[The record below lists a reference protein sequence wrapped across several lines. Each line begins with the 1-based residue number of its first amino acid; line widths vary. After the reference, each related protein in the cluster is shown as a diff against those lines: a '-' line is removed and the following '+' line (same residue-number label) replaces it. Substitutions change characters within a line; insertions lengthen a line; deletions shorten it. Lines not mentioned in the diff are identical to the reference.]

1 MGYDPKRDRAD
12 EAVRDKTLPPQPGG
26 NETPAED
33 KKDKTPPK
41 TETPEEALRRSWS
54 RAAESTKRIA
64 GEAELPEAKLPES
77 APVSEGEALTAL
89 ADAILATDEPEEI
102 ADVPKD
108 DDYAAGQ
115 AVSELERA
123 EEDAATKFQTQ
134 RNRISAEELRALDDQ
149 ALYAEAR
156 GDRGG
161 IGQAQYGAVRNTAAV
176 NRMAVDR
183 EQTKLST
190 DTARQIAD
198 LRAKGEFEKA
208 DKLLELTQSHL
219 SELMTLKR
227 WAEETN
233 MSADEFNAKLAQWE
247 ADFALA
253 AKKYRTDTELAA
265 GKLTGTLSDGTL
277 TLEGLEA
284 HREQLVKAGE
294 AMMAAGLV
302 PTEAQLEAMGWTKE
316 QYLEWTESRGNA
328 AAAEETAR
336 RTGPIYIRDAQGKL
350 VRVTKRE
357 YREYLASR
365 R

>member
-26 NETPAED
+26 NEAPAED

-54 RAAESTKRIA
+54 KAAESTKRIA
-64 GEAELPEAKLPES
+64 GEAELPEAKLPRIGHVDEETQRRMLEQIN
-77 APVSEGEALTAL
+77 AAAGEQAEKR
-89 ADAILATDEPEEI
+89 I
-102 ADVPKD
+102 
-108 DDYAAGQ
+108 DYATGQ

-123 EEDAATKFQTQ
+123 EEDAAAKFQTQ

-265 GKLTGTLSDGTL
+265 GKLTGALSDGTL

-316 QYLEWTESRGNA
+316 QYLEWTESRGND

>member
-1 MGYDPKRDRAD
+1 MGYNPKRDRAD

-64 GEAELPEAKLPES
+64 GDAELPEAKLPRIGH
-77 APVSEGEALTAL
+77 VDGETQRRMLEQINAA
-89 ADAILATDEPEEI
+89 AGEKAE
-102 ADVPKD
+102 KRR
-108 DDYAAGQ
+108 DYATGQ

-123 EEDAATKFQTQ
+123 EEDAAAKFQTQ

-198 LRAKGEFEKA
+198 LRAKGEFEQA

-265 GKLTGTLSDGTL
+265 GKLTGALSDGTL

-316 QYLEWTESRGNA
+316 QYLEWSESRGNA

>member
-26 NETPAED
+26 NEAPAED

-54 RAAESTKRIA
+54 KAAESTKRIA
-64 GEAELPEAKLPES
+64 GDAELPEAKLPRIGHVDEETQRRMLEQIN
-77 APVSEGEALTAL
+77 AAAGEQAEKR
-89 ADAILATDEPEEI
+89 I
-102 ADVPKD
+102 
-108 DDYAAGQ
+108 DYATGQ

-123 EEDAATKFQTQ
+123 EEDAAAKFQTQ

-233 MSADEFNAKLAQWE
+233 MSADEFNAKLVQWE

-265 GKLTGTLSDGTL
+265 GKLTGALSDGTL

-328 AAAEETAR
+328 TAAEETAR

>member
-1 MGYDPKRDRAD
+1 MGYNPKRDRAD

-26 NETPAED
+26 NEAPAED

-54 RAAESTKRIA
+54 KAAESTKRIA
-64 GEAELPEAKLPES
+64 GDAELPEAKLPRIGHVDEETQRRMLEQIN
-77 APVSEGEALTAL
+77 AAAGEQAEKR
-89 ADAILATDEPEEI
+89 I
-102 ADVPKD
+102 
-108 DDYAAGQ
+108 DYATGQ

-123 EEDAATKFQTQ
+123 EEDAAAKFQTQ

-253 AKKYRTDTELAA
+253 AKKYRTDTELAV
-265 GKLTGTLSDGTL
+265 GKLTGALSDGTL

-328 AAAEETAR
+328 TAAEETAR

>member
-26 NETPAED
+26 NGTPAED

-54 RAAESTKRIA
+54 KAAESTKRIA
-64 GEAELPEAKLPES
+64 GEAELPEAKLPRIGHVDEETQRRMLEQIN
-77 APVSEGEALTAL
+77 AAAGEQAEKR
-89 ADAILATDEPEEI
+89 I
-102 ADVPKD
+102 
-108 DDYAAGQ
+108 DYAAGQ

-123 EEDAATKFQTQ
+123 EEDAAAKFQTQ

-253 AKKYRTDTELAA
+253 AKKYRTDTELAV
-265 GKLTGTLSDGTL
+265 GKLTGALSDGTL

>member
-1 MGYDPKRDRAD
+1 MGYNPKRDRAD

-26 NETPAED
+26 NEAPAED

-54 RAAESTKRIA
+54 KAAESTKRIA
-64 GEAELPEAKLPES
+64 GDAELPEAKLPRIGHVDEETQRRMLEQIN
-77 APVSEGEALTAL
+77 AAAGEQAEKR
-89 ADAILATDEPEEI
+89 I
-102 ADVPKD
+102 
-108 DDYAAGQ
+108 DYATGQ

-123 EEDAATKFQTQ
+123 EEDAAAKFQTQ

-233 MSADEFNAKLAQWE
+233 MSADEFNAKLVQWE

-265 GKLTGTLSDGTL
+265 GKLTGALSDGTL

-328 AAAEETAR
+328 TAAEETAR

>member
-12 EAVRDKTLPPQPGG
+12 EAVRDKTLPPKPGG

-64 GEAELPEAKLPES
+64 GDAELPEAKLPRIGHVDEETQRRMLEQIN
-77 APVSEGEALTAL
+77 AAAGEQAEKR
-89 ADAILATDEPEEI
+89 I
-102 ADVPKD
+102 
-108 DDYAAGQ
+108 DYATGQ

-123 EEDAATKFQTQ
+123 EEDAAAKFQTQ

-161 IGQAQYGAVRNTAAV
+161 IGQAQYGAVRNAAAV

-183 EQTKLST
+183 EQMKLST

-253 AKKYRTDTELAA
+253 AKKYRTDTELAV
-265 GKLTGTLSDGTL
+265 GKLTGALSDGTL

-328 AAAEETAR
+328 TAAEETAR

>member
-1 MGYDPKRDRAD
+1 MGYNPNKNRTD
-12 EAVRDKTLPPQPGG
+12 ETVKDKLLPLQPGAG
-26 NETPAED
+26 DAQTGDKAE
-33 KKDKTPPK
+33 KDNIIPP
-41 TETPEEALRRSWS
+41 TETGEEAIKRLWS
-54 RAAESTKRIA
+54 SAADSTKRIA
-64 GEAELPEAKLPES
+64 
-77 APVSEGEALTAL
+77 
-89 ADAILATDEPEEI
+89 ADAKTETVTLPRIGHVDEEAQRRMLEQLNAAAGEQAEKRI
-102 ADVPKD
+102 
-108 DDYAAGQ
+108 DYATAQGT
-115 AVSELERA
+115 AELERA
-123 EEDAATKFQTQ
+123 EADAAEKFQTQ
-134 RNRISAEELRALDDQ
+134 RNRISADELRALDDQ

-161 IGQAQYGAVRNTAAV
+161 IGQAQYGAIRNTAAV

-219 SELMTLKR
+219 SELMTLRR

-247 ADFALA
+247 ADYALEARKYSTDAELSA
-253 AKKYRTDTELAA
+253 A
-265 GKLTGTLSDGTL
+265 KLTGALSDGAL

-284 HREQLVKAGE
+284 HREQLIKAGE
-294 AMMAAGLV
+294 AMLAAGLV

-316 QYLEWTESRGNA
+316 QYLAWAEGRGNA

-336 RTGPIYIRDAQGKL
+336 RTGPIYIRNSQGEL
-350 VRVTKRE
+350 VRVTKRQ

-365 R
+365 Q

>member
-1 MGYDPKRDRAD
+1 MSYDPNKKRTD
-12 EAVRDKTLPPQPGG
+12 ETVRDGILPLQPGG
-26 NETPAED
+26 NGTQTEEKKEKVLPA
-33 KKDKTPPK
+33 
-41 TETPEEALRRSWS
+41 TETGEEAIKRLWS
-54 RAAESTKRIA
+54 TAAESTKRMSA
-64 GEAELPEAKLPES
+64 DAELSEASLPRVGHVDEE
-77 APVSEGEALTAL
+77 AQRRMLEQINAAASEQAEKS
-89 ADAILATDEPEEI
+89 I
-102 ADVPKD
+102 
-108 DDYAAGQ
+108 DYATAQ
-115 AVSELERA
+115 AVTELERA
-123 EEDAATKFQTQ
+123 EEDAAEGFRTR
-134 RNRISAEELRALDDQ
+134 RNKISAEELRALDDQ

-161 IGQAQYGAVRNTAAV
+161 IGQAQYGAIRNAAAV

-183 EQTKLST
+183 EQTKLAT

-219 SELMTLKR
+219 SELMTLRR

-247 ADFALA
+247 ADYALE

-265 GKLTGTLSDGTL
+265 AKLTGAFADGTL
-277 TLEGLEA
+277 TLDALEA
-284 HREQLVKAGE
+284 HREQLIKAGE

-316 QYLEWTESRGNA
+316 QYLAWTESRGDS
-328 AAAEETAR
+328 AAAEESAR
-336 RTGPIYIRDAQGKL
+336 QTGPIYIRNSQGEL
-350 VRVTKRE
+350 VRVTKRQ

>member
-1 MGYDPKRDRAD
+1 MGYNPKRDRAD

-26 NETPAED
+26 NEAPAED

-54 RAAESTKRIA
+54 KAAESTKRIA
-64 GEAELPEAKLPES
+64 GDAELPEAKLPRIGHVDEETQRRMLEQIN
-77 APVSEGEALTAL
+77 AAAGEQAEKR
-89 ADAILATDEPEEI
+89 I
-102 ADVPKD
+102 
-108 DDYAAGQ
+108 DYATGQ

-123 EEDAATKFQTQ
+123 EEDAAAKFQTQ

-265 GKLTGTLSDGTL
+265 GKLTGALSDGTL

-328 AAAEETAR
+328 TAAEETAR